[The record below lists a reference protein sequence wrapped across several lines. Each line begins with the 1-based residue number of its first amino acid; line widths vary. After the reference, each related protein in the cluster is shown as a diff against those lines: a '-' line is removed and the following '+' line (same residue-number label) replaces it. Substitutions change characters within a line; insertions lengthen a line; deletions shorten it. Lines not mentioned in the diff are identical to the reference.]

1 LLFFH
6 SSRNPINPSFLSN
19 FPASFQNSSIMSSIR
34 VLLIGIFTTILFEG
48 VSAASATT
56 ALAVI
61 VPTSQSGAGVNPLR
75 VKLSGQ
81 SRLSLIQRA
90 KLTWK
95 TLRAFRQGLLA
106 AEDPTEGD
114 RLAKS
119 SRTLGIIGISLLA
132 GIIIPYIG
140 SVAFLGALVL
150 GIIAIVQG
158 RSARRLGSKEKT
170 GEKLGYI
177 TVGIW
182 LLFLILAVALLYLL
196 LLSWGG

>member
-1 LLFFH
+1 MFLFRMLMIGLF
-6 SSRNPINPSFLSN
+6 
-19 FPASFQNSSIMSSIR
+19 
-34 VLLIGIFTTILFEG
+34 LLIL
-48 VSAASATT
+48 SATDSV
-56 ALAVI
+56 AVVTPQGATMAI
-61 VPTSQSGAGVNPLR
+61 IIPEYQKGMGQKARIAKTSAKARIGFF
-75 VKLSGQ
+75 
-81 SRLSLIQRA
+81 QRA
-90 KLTWK
+90 KITWQ
-95 TLRAFRQGLLA
+95 TVRQLRKGWLA

-119 SRTLGIIGISLLA
+119 SRTLGIIGISLLG
-132 GIIIPYIG
+132 GIIIPYVG

-182 LLFLILAVALLYLL
+182 LLFLILAVVAVYLL
-196 LLSWGG
+196 LLS

>member
-1 LLFFH
+1 MFLFRMLMIGLFF
-6 SSRNPINPSFLSN
+6 
-19 FPASFQNSSIMSSIR
+19 
-34 VLLIGIFTTILFEG
+34 LIL
-48 VSAASATT
+48 SATGS
-56 ALAVI
+56 LAMTTTQGTTMAI
-61 VPTSQSGAGVNPLR
+61 IIPEYQTGNGPKARIGKTSANAR
-75 VKLSGQ
+75 VGFF
-81 SRLSLIQRA
+81 QRA
-90 KLTWK
+90 KITWQ
-95 TLRAFRQGLLA
+95 TVRQLRKGWLA
-106 AEDPTEGD
+106 PEDPTEGD

-182 LLFLILAVALLYLL
+182 LLFLILAAVAVYLL

>member
-1 LLFFH
+1 MFLFRMLMIGLF
-6 SSRNPINPSFLSN
+6 
-19 FPASFQNSSIMSSIR
+19 
-34 VLLIGIFTTILFEG
+34 LLILSVTDSVAVVTPQGATMAIIIPEYQKGMGQKARIGKT
-48 VSAASATT
+48 SANA
-56 ALAVI
+56 
-61 VPTSQSGAGVNPLR
+61 R
-75 VKLSGQ
+75 VGFF
-81 SRLSLIQRA
+81 QRA
-90 KLTWK
+90 KITWQM
-95 TLRAFRQGLLA
+95 LRQIQKGWLA